1 MRRPVSEYW
10 EVSEVKNKLITGLAV
25 GICVMAAATALN
37 ASSARASSGSS
48 LYDALQSLYGG
59 NSQGTSSGGSS
70 YSSGYSSGY
79 GTQNQQSSSDGRG
92 QSFYAINQQSV
103 DAQYQRDISA
113 NDVSGNNVVQKR
125 NYVLD
130 SSPIGPTVADIS
142 LSELFHENYGV
153 YEERIS
159 DAYSVYTNV
168 SNGSITDRPV
178 IFDVPSGVTVSMTRD
193 GKRAEFANRT
203 AIQSEGYYVLMMYI
217 VNDEGLDDVF
227 SKQTVSRAKFRFRIQ
242 YDSGIAGYA
251 AKGTAESAAQTEQ
264 DFASLL
270 ENELAGEN
278 EGSDD
283 TDTEMSAE
291 EQIIS
296 QSEPAEEEQTQEEP
310 AVVPKRS
317 SSRLDTEYDAE
328 SGYYR
333 NILKTGSSF
342 LTNVVNGTVTNG
354 PVMIQSSDT
363 VKYELYKDN
372 EPAEDFTPGEYLTE
386 TGSYALY
393 PYEETQD
400 YTVSYGSDRPVLR
413 FRILGG
419 TVNDM
424 GVLTAPENAS
434 FTGVLYNGEPA
445 DERVFISPTVLRLEQ
460 DGTYVVTMNSEA
472 GESDITVNVDN
483 TPPKF
488 DVATEPN
495 RASIRWISD
504 DVENTVLY
512 RGSDLVSDQGIVSV
526 VTDPGRYTITA
537 YDRAG
542 NQSTQSFNVTYRINV
557 AAVIA
562 IIIVIGLAVA
572 LIIFL
577 RKIRTDVTVR

>member
-1 MRRPVSEYW
+1 M
-10 EVSEVKNKLITGLAV
+10 KNKLITGLAV
-25 GICVMAAATALN
+25 GISVMAAAIALN
-37 ASSARASSGSS
+37 ASNARASSGSS

-59 NSQGTSSGGSS
+59 NSQGSSSGGNS

-79 GTQNQQSSSDGRG
+79 GSQNQSSGQDSRG
-92 QSFYAINQQSV
+92 QNFYAINQQSV
-103 DAQYQRDISA
+103 DAQYQRDLSA

-130 SSPIGPTVADIS
+130 SSPIGPTVEDIS

-153 YEERIS
+153 YEERIT

-178 IFDVPSGVTVSMTRD
+178 IFDVPAGVTVSMTRD

-203 AIQSEGYYVLMMYI
+203 AIQSEGYYVLMMY
-217 VNDEGLDDVF
+217 VVKDEGLDEVF
-227 SKQTVSRAKFRFRIQ
+227 ARQTVSRAKFRFRIQ
-242 YDSGIAGYA
+242 YNSGIAGYA
-251 AKGTAESAAQTEQ
+251 AKGTTESAEQTEQ
-264 DFASLL
+264 DFTSLL
-270 ENELAGEN
+270 ENELIGEN
-278 EGSDD
+278 EGTEN
-283 TDTEMSAE
+283 TDSEMSAE

-296 QSEPAEEEQTQEEP
+296 QGEPAEEEKAEEEP
-310 AVVPKRS
+310 VVVPRRS
-317 SSRLDTEYDAE
+317 STRLDTEYDAA

-342 LTNVVNGTVTNG
+342 LTSVVNGTVTNS

-363 VKYELYKDN
+363 VKYELYRDN
-372 EPAEDFTPGEYLTE
+372 EPVEGFTPGEYITE

-419 TVNDM
+419 TVNDL
-424 GVLTAPENAS
+424 GILTAPENAS
-434 FTGVLYNGEPA
+434 FTEVLYNDEPA
-445 DERVFISPTVLRLEQ
+445 DERVFISPTVLNLER
-460 DGTYVVTMNSEA
+460 DGTYVVTMDSEA
-472 GESDITVNVDN
+472 GESEITVNIDN

-488 DVATEPN
+488 NVTTQPN
-495 RASIRWISD
+495 RASISWVSD